1 MHYFRLNRLDEAIQC
16 SDKAIELDPSYA
28 NAWYNRSCYMV
39 KKGEINEALKNLEEA
54 IRLDKTYMESAKTD
68 KDFDSIR
75 NDERFKKL
83 IGG

>member
-1 MHYFRLNRLDEAIQC
+1 
-16 SDKAIELDPSYA
+16 
-28 NAWYNRSCYMV
+28 MV

-54 IRLDKTYMESAKTD
+54 IGLDPMYIEFVKTD
-68 KDFDSIR
+68 KDFDPIR

>member
-1 MHYFRLNRLDEAIQC
+1 MNEVDKALEHSN
-16 SDKAIELDPSYA
+16 KAIELDPTYA

-54 IRLDKTYMESAKTD
+54 IKLDSANIESSKTD

-75 NDERFKKL
+75 DNAKFKKL
-83 IGG
+83 VGVS

>member
-1 MHYFRLNRLDEAIQC
+1 MSKIEDAVQC
-16 SDKAIELDPSYA
+16 SSKAIELDPTYA

-54 IRLDKTYMESAKTD
+54 IGLDPMYIEFVKTD
-68 KDFDSIR
+68 KDFDPIR